1 MFVYLSKL
9 LPLFIYPLGLC
20 FFILL
25 LALLLLKKKPKW
37 TFSLVLAA
45 LAVIFLA
52 GNRWVSYGLARSLE
66 WRYLPAEQMPEAEVI
81 VVLGGGT
88 ESADYPR
95 PGAEVNA
102 AGDRMLY
109 AGSLYKS
116 GAASHL
122 LLSGGNLDF
131 SQARGSTPAEE
142 MQQILHLMEIP
153 ADAIWLQD
161 QSQNTYEDALYSA
174 EMLHEKGITEIILVT
189 SAMHMPRSVALF
201 EKQGLHVIPA
211 PTDFTITEK
220 NWQAQM
226 QLKPDLLLLNLIPNS
241 SSLSLTTNVFKEYLG
256 MTIYRLR
263 GWMD

>member
-1 MFVYLSKL
+1 
-9 LPLFIYPLGLC
+9 
-20 FFILL
+20 
-25 LALLLLKKKPKW
+25 
-37 TFSLVLAA
+37 
-45 LAVIFLA
+45 
-52 GNRWVSYGLARSLE
+52 
-66 WRYLPAEQMPEAEVI
+66 
-81 VVLGGGT
+81 
-88 ESADYPR
+88 
-95 PGAEVNA
+95 
-102 AGDRMLY
+102 
-109 AGSLYKS
+109 
-116 GAASHL
+116 
-122 LLSGGNLDF
+122 
-131 SQARGSTPAEE
+131 
-142 MQQILHLMEIP
+142 MEIP